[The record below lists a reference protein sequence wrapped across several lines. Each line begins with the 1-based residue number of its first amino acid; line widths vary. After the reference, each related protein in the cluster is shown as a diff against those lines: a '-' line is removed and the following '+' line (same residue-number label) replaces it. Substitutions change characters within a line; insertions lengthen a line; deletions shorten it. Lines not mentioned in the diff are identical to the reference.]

1 MKSLLTKYRALIFL
15 CALLNLPACLLHA
28 QRKKFA
34 EIKAAME
41 EKFSNER
48 AVEDDDEQ
56 EDDDDNAKYR
66 RWEWWAE
73 QHLDGRGYVVN
84 DVSGNFKIY
93 EQSKHDTSLLKTGAY
108 RSGDRGLNFCTP
120 HTAVL

>member
-28 QRKKFA
+28 QK
-34 EIKAAME
+34 EICRNQSCNGKN
-41 EKFSNER
+41 SVTER

-73 QHLDGRGYVVN
+73 QQPGW
-84 DVSGNFKIY
+84 
-93 EQSKHDTSLLKTGAY
+93 Q
-108 RSGDRGLNFCTP
+108 GLCSE
-120 HTAVL
+120 